1 MNPST
6 IPDATSARRRAPRWL
21 VLVGLAIL
29 ALTVTVIPATAA
41 SGGQSNVAAA
51 RQATAQFHDR
61 IAADNAGYSA
71 LVADLA
77 GITCIASPT
86 SSDGAMGVHYL
97 NPTLVPEL
105 FDPTAAAEVDAATP
119 ELLVYA
125 PGPDGQLRLVAL
137 EYLTIKASWDAQH
150 AAPPTLF
157 GQPFNTTAAGN
168 RYGLPDFYSL
178 HAWIWDPNPTDLFAP
193 YNPRVS
199 CP

>member
-1 MNPST
+1 MTDQTVSDTRTPLAPAGGPGDPC
-6 IPDATSARRRAPRWL
+6 PDRNGDPRHCGIRRPVERRCR
-21 VLVGLAIL
+21 
-29 ALTVTVIPATAA
+29 PA
-41 SGGQSNVAAA
+41 
-51 RQATAQFHDR
+51 ATAQFHDR
-61 IAADNAGYSA
+61 TAADNAGYSA

-86 SSDGAMGVHYL
+86 ASDGAMGVHYL

-150 AAPPTLF
+150 PAPPTLF

-168 RYGLPDFYSL
+168 RYGLPGL
-178 HAWIWDPNPTDLFAP
+178 LQPACLDLGSEP
-193 YNPRVS
+193 DRPVRTV
-199 CP
+199 